1 MDLRDAAALL
11 EISEREVLVREV
23 ESRIGGVRP
32 DVRAPAGNC
41 WRARRDRICRRHDA
55 VAMGSG
61 QTG

>member
-32 DVRAPAGNC
+32 DVRGA
-41 WRARRDRICRRHDA
+41 CRELLE
-55 VAMGSG
+55 GS
-61 QTG
+61 T